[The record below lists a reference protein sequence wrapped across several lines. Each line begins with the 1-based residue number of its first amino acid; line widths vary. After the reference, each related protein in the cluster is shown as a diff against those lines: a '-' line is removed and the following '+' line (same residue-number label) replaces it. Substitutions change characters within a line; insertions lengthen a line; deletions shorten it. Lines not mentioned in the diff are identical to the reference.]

1 MEPPKTT
8 RQLGWFGLLMIAV
21 ISGLVVKIVGDPLV
35 QVISPK
41 LEDAAD
47 SAEDFVDDHWTD
59 RDWSKQLDRW
69 LEDWRDRR
77 SDRSEDFDQVR

>member
-8 RQLGWFGLLMIAV
+8 GQLGWFGLLMIAV

-41 LEDAAD
+41 LEDAAE
-47 SAEDFVDDHWTD
+47 STEDFVDDHWPD
-59 RDWSKQLDRW
+59 QNWGKQLDRW
-69 LEDWRDRR
+69 LEDWQDRR
-77 SDRSEDFDQVR
+77 SDRF